1 MKFLTFFGK
10 NPSSLDISTLDPDLA
25 KDFEEKKSIRFAKFM
40 LELNHK
46 IITWG
51 SDDVLKAWSEIK
63 KTSYNQG
70 TNPNNIMFAIE
81 QLIYTM
87 RKDLGHKNYN
97 LSEGDILS
105 LWFNDVNSVLSEL

>member
-10 NPSSLDISTLDPDLA
+10 NPSSLDKHILDPNLTKDL
-25 KDFEEKKSIRFAKFM
+25 EEKKSIRFAKFM

-63 KTSYNQG
+63 KHHITKAL
-70 TNPNNIMFAIE
+70 T
-81 QLIYTM
+81 LI
-87 RKDLGHKNYN
+87 
-97 LSEGDILS
+97 ILC
-105 LWFNDVNSVLSEL
+105 LQ

>member
-10 NPSSLDISTLDPDLA
+10 NPSSLDKHILDPNLTKDL
-25 KDFEEKKSIRFAKFM
+25 EEKKSIRFAKFM

-105 LWFNDVNSVLSEL
+105 VWFNDVNSVRYEL